1 MKKFL
6 KTLIP
11 QGHRQ
16 GPLPHRHALHA
27 GVHHRQPAQ
36 GAAARGPEYP
46 EVTVKV
52 QPRFRGRLTLL
63 KDEQGEIK
71 CVCCLACEKICPT
84 QVITIESGKK
94 EGRKTK
100 IPARYDFEME
110 RCIFCEFCVESCG
123 FDSIILNHQFEL
135 AAYNREDFSIGMLGR
150 AQNMFEL
157 TPVGKFSYSDRQGLT
172 TSTDWT
178 RPPMDSC

>member
-1 MKKFL
+1 MNKYL

-11 QGHRQ
+11 VDIAKGLALTGKHFFRVF
-16 GPLPHRHALHA
+16 GTANRRKVPLH
-27 GVHHRQPAQ
+27 VVS
-36 GAAARGPEYP
+36 EYP
-46 EVTVKV
+46 EVTAKV

-94 EGRKTK
+94 EGRKTR
-100 IPARYDFEME
+100 IPLRYDFEME

-135 AAYNREDFSIGMLGR
+135 AAYNREDFSIGMLGKS
-150 AQNMFEL
+150 QNMFEL
-157 TPVGKFSYSDRQGLT
+157 TPVGRFSYSDSDQ
-172 TSTDWT
+172 D
-178 RPPMDSC
+178 

>member
-1 MKKFL
+1 MNKFL

-11 QGHRQ
+11 IDIYKGLKLTGTHFLRVFCTANRRKVPLHRVQ
-16 GPLPHRHALHA
+16 
-27 GVHHRQPAQ
+27 
-36 GAAARGPEYP
+36 EYP
-46 EVTVKV
+46 EVVAKV
-52 QPRFRGRLTLL
+52 APRYRGRLTML

-84 QVITIESGKK
+84 QVITIEAGKK

-100 IPARYDFEME
+100 LPLRYDFEME

-135 AAYNREDFSIGMLGR
+135 AAYNREDFSIGMLGKS
-150 AQNMFEL
+150 QNMFQL
-157 TPVGKFSYSDRQGLT
+157 TPVGKFSYSD
-172 TSTDWT
+172 S
-178 RPPMDSC
+178 DSDKD

>member
-11 QGHRQ
+11 FDIAKGLRIT
-16 GPLPHRHALHA
+16 
-27 GVHHRQPAQ
+27 GVHFGKVFFTANRRKVPFHVVS
-36 GAAARGPEYP
+36 EYP
-46 EVTVKV
+46 EVPAKV
-52 QPRFRGRLTLL
+52 FPRFRGRLTML
-63 KDEQGEIK
+63 KDEAGEIK

-100 IPARYDFEME
+100 LPTRYDFEME

-123 FDSIILNHQFEL
+123 FDAIILNHQFEL
-135 AAYNREDFSIGMLGR
+135 AVYDREDMSFGMEGKF
-150 AQNMFEL
+150 QNMFGVS
-157 TPVGKFSYSDRQGLT
+157 PVAKFSVADEEK
-172 TSTDWT
+172 
-178 RPPMDSC
+178 

>member
-11 QGHRQ
+11 QDIAKGLYLTGKHFARVFSTANRRKV
-16 GPLPHRHALHA
+16 PLH
-27 GVHHRQPAQ
+27 VVS
-36 GAAARGPEYP
+36 EYP
-46 EVTVKV
+46 EVKAKL
-52 QPRFRGRLTLL
+52 QPRFRGRLTML

-100 IPARYDFEME
+100 LPTRYDFEME

-135 AAYNREDFSIGMLGR
+135 AAYNREDFSIGMEGLG
-150 AQNMFEL
+150 QNMFEPS
-157 TPVGKFSYSDRQGLT
+157 PVGKYSVAED
-172 TSTDWT
+172 
-178 RPPMDSC
+178 